1 MASRFARPD
10 PQRNHPSCCQ
20 WKKLSGGRDRIEG
33 MDKVKKTILFG
44 IAGTGLAVAMLAA
57 GANGRQEAA
66 FSLALPQFV
75 SPAAAAEQSMPA
87 LDKAQVEA
95 IIHDYL
101 INHPEVLLEAQA
113 ALEKKQNEQQQAAQA
128 AAIKDSAQEIYH
140 AKWDGVLGNPSG
152 KVTIVEFFDYNCHFC
167 RGALKDMQNIIAN
180 EKDVRFVLKEFPV
193 LGADSQ
199 RASIVSMAFK
209 KLMPQKYGEFHQK
222 LLGSEGRADEA
233 SAIKIAV
240 SLGANEKALRQAM
253 KDPSIVQDFTK
264 TFELAD
270 KLAVNG
276 TPTYIVDNQVI
287 SGALGQKVL
296 DEKLAQARACGAG
309 SC

>member
-1 MASRFARPD
+1 MKNRLPARFSAHIGTEEIASAD
-10 PQRNHPSCCQ
+10 
-20 WKKLSGGRDRIEG
+20 KKEST
-33 MDKVKKTILFG
+33 KVKKKTLSG
-44 IAGTGLAVAMLAA
+44 IAAA
-57 GANGRQEAA
+57 GFAIVAA
-66 FSLALPQFV
+66 GFAGGMTLPSFTTT
-75 SPAAAAEQSMPA
+75 AAAAEQSMLA
-87 LDKAQVEA
+87 LDKVQIEA
-95 IIHDYL
+95 IVHDY
-101 INHPEVLLEAQA
+101 IVNHPEVLLEAQA
-113 ALEKKQNEQQQAAQA
+113 ALEKKQAEQQKVAQA
-128 AAIKDSAQEIYH
+128 EMIKNSAQELYH
-140 AKWDGVLGNPSG
+140 AKWDGVLGNPGG

-167 RGALKDMQNIIAN
+167 RGAMKDMQNIIAS

-193 LGADSQ
+193 LGPDSQ

-253 KDPSIVQDFTK
+253 KDPSIIQDFNK

-270 KLAVNG
+270 KLAING
-276 TPTYIVDNQVI
+276 TPTYIVADQVI

-296 DEKLAQARACGAG
+296 DAKLAEARACETGG
-309 SC
+309 NC

>member
-1 MASRFARPD
+1 M
-10 PQRNHPSCCQ
+10 
-20 WKKLSGGRDRIEG
+20 K
-33 MDKVKKTILFG
+33 KKTLLG
-44 IAGTGLAVAMLAA
+44 IAGTGIALAILSA
-57 GANGRQEAA
+57 GASGTHSAA
-66 FSLALPQFV
+66 FSVALPQLV
-75 SPAAAAEQSMPA
+75 SSAAAAEQSVPA

-95 IIHDYL
+95 IVHDYL
-101 INHPEVLLEAQA
+101 VNHPEVLLEAQA

-128 AAIKDSAQEIYH
+128 AAIKDSAKEIYH
-140 AKWDGVLGNPSG
+140 AKWDGVLGNPGG

-193 LGADSQ
+193 LGPDSQ

-209 KLMPQKYGEFHQK
+209 KLMPEKYGEFHQK
-222 LLGSEGRADEA
+222 LLGSESRADEA

-240 SLGANEKALRQAM
+240 SLGANDKALRQAM
-253 KDPSIVQDFTK
+253 KDPSIVQDFSK

-270 KLAVNG
+270 KLAING

-296 DEKLAQARACGAG
+296 DEKLAEARACGTG
-309 SC
+309 GC

>member
-1 MASRFARPD
+1 
-10 PQRNHPSCCQ
+10 
-20 WKKLSGGRDRIEG
+20 
-33 MDKVKKTILFG
+33 MDKVKKRTLLG
-44 IAGTGLAVAMLAA
+44 IAGTGLALAILAA
-57 GANGRQEAA
+57 GASGRQAAA
-66 FSLALPQFV
+66 FAVTLPQFV
-75 SPAAAAEQSMPA
+75 TPAVAAEQSASA

-101 INHPEVLLEAQA
+101 VNHPEVLLEAQA
-113 ALEKKQNEQQQAAQA
+113 ALEKKQAEQQKTAQA
-128 AAIKDSAQEIYH
+128 AVIKDSAQEIYH
-140 AKWDGVLGNPSG
+140 AKWDGVLGNPDG

-193 LGADSQ
+193 LGRDSQ

-222 LLGSEGRADEA
+222 LLGSEGLADEA

-253 KDPSIVQDFTK
+253 KDPSIVQDFSK

-270 KLAVNG
+270 KLAING

-287 SGALGQKVL
+287 SGALGKEVL
-296 DEKLAQARACGAG
+296 DEKLAQARACETG

>member
-1 MASRFARPD
+1 
-10 PQRNHPSCCQ
+10 
-20 WKKLSGGRDRIEG
+20 
-33 MDKVKKTILFG
+33 MDKVKKRTLLG
-44 IAGTGLAVAMLAA
+44 IAGAGLALAILAA
-57 GANGRQEAA
+57 GISGRQMTA
-66 FSLALPQFV
+66 FSVALPQFV
-75 SPAAAAEQSMPA
+75 TPAAAAEQSVPA

-101 INHPEVLLEAQA
+101 VNHPEVLLEAQA
-113 ALEKKQNEQQQAAQA
+113 ALEKKQNEQQKAAQA
-128 AAIKDSAQEIYH
+128 AVIKDSAQEIYH
-140 AKWDGVLGNPSG
+140 AKWDGVLGNPDG

-193 LGADSQ
+193 LGPDSQ

-209 KLMPQKYGEFHQK
+209 KLMPRKYGEFHQK
-222 LLGSEGRADEA
+222 LLGGEGRADEA

-240 SLGANEKALRQAM
+240 SLGASEKALRQAM
-253 KDPSIVQDFTK
+253 KDQAIIQDFSK

-270 KLAVNG
+270 KLAING

-296 DEKLAQARACGAG
+296 DEKLAQARACGTG